1 VKLAIE
7 ALEDRSVPATFGVPW
22 SDARNLTL
30 SFVPDGTAIASHP
43 SSLFQALSAQ
53 QPTATWQNTI
63 LRAFQTWAVNAN
75 INIGLVA
82 DGGQPF
88 GVAGDP
94 QHDPRFGDIRIGAQP
109 MDPST
114 LSISV
119 PNDPLVSSTLT
130 GDVLIN
136 STVDFNS
143 GSNSLFSAILH
154 EAGHVFGIG
163 DSSDPSS
170 VMFSQDV
177 GNTQLTASDI
187 AALQSLYGSRAP
199 DPHEGSG
206 GNDRIDKATAI
217 QAPGGS
223 GSYTGATPLVEYGDI
238 TTNQDLDFYSFKAP
252 SGYSGPVT
260 VRLQSAGIS
269 LLNPHLTL
277 LDSQGNVLGDVQST
291 TDMGDV
297 VTLHLNQVSS
307 NSTYYIEVQGATG
320 DVFGIGSY
328 GLAVTFDPNSAVTT
342 SAIDAVLRGPYQSL
356 SPNDINSIFL
366 GTANPLF
373 NSDNGINETPGTATQ
388 LTPSAGY
395 ARNSHYEV
403 LGSLTG
409 PTDSDYYRIQTAD
422 NPPSGQTLVL
432 TVTARALDINGT
444 APRVTILDGN
454 GHVVSQQI
462 LANGA
467 GMFSVQASGLNGGGS
482 YVIEAGPNTAIG
494 SPAAGNYFLV
504 AQFGTT
510 AAQLS
515 SLASN
520 TLPSTG
526 STQSY
531 NLYVG
536 ESQLMHLVLSSS
548 TVDGSAAPGSE
559 VQMNI
564 LDASGNVI
572 YSLTAAAGDTVSG
585 PALLLTPGAYTVQF
599 TSLNTSGSTNPTLA
613 YTLLGDE
620 ISDPIGT
627 VTTDPTLTPGYPV
640 PGMPGWYQYPGGKL
654 STSPFLVVSS

>member
-1 VKLAIE
+1 MTVAIE
-7 ALEDRSVPATFGVPW
+7 VLEDRAVPTTFGVPW
-22 SDARNLTL
+22 SDPRNLTL
-30 SFVPDGTAIASHP
+30 SFVPDGTAIASHS
-43 SSLFQALSAQ
+43 SSLFQALNAQ

-63 LRAFQTWAVNAN
+63 LRAFQTWAVKAN
-75 INIGLVA
+75 INIGVVA

-143 GSNSLFSAILH
+143 ASNSLFSAILH

-187 AALQSLYGSRAP
+187 GALQSLYGSRAP

-238 TTNQDLDFYSFKAP
+238 STNQDLDFYSFKAP
-252 SGYSGPVT
+252 SGYSGAVT

-291 TDMGDV
+291 SDMGDV
-297 VTLHLNQVSS
+297 MTLHLNQASS

-320 DVFGIGSY
+320 DVFGIGSH
-328 GLAVTFDPNSAVTT
+328 GLAVTFDANSEVTT
-342 SAIDAVLRGPYQSL
+342 SAIDTVLRGPYQSL
-356 SPNDINSIFL
+356 SPNDLNSIFL
-366 GTANPLF
+366 GTTNPLF
-373 NSDNGINETPGTATQ
+373 NSDNGSNETPGTATQ

-395 ARNSHYEV
+395 ARNSHYEL

-444 APRVTILDGN
+444 APRVTILDRN

-467 GMFSVQASGLNGGGS
+467 GMFSVQAAGLSGGGS

-494 SPAAGNYFLV
+494 SPVAGNYFLA

-515 SLASN
+515 NLAAN
-520 TLPSTG
+520 TLASTG

-536 ESQLMHLVLSSS
+536 ESQLMHLVLSASA
-548 TVDGSAAPGSE
+548 VDGSTAPGSE
-559 VQMNI
+559 VEMNI
-564 LDASGNVI
+564 LDSSGNVI
-572 YSLTAAAGDTVSG
+572 YSLTAGAGDTVSG
-585 PALLLTPGAYTVQF
+585 PALLLTPGAYTIQF
-599 TSLNTSGSTNPTLA
+599 TSLSVSGSSNPRLA

-627 VTTDPTLTPGYPV
+627 VTTDPTLTPGYLV
-640 PGMPGWYQYPGGKL
+640 PGMPGWYQYPGGIL
-654 STSPFLVVSS
+654 SPYPFLVVPN